1 MPESQRDDLTNH
13 VFGCDICQD
22 VCPWN
27 SAPAKSDD
35 GAWAPRAIF
44 DRPSLTDLWTRS
56 DAELRVAIKG
66 SALKRAGVNRL
77 RLNLSVALGNCC
89 YVIVRDALDHTM
101 SGTETDKMPS
111 VRDPLVAEH
120 VDWAQRKL
128 ALASQG

>member
-1 MPESQRDDLTNH
+1 
-13 VFGCDICQD
+13 

-66 SALKRAGVNRL
+66 SALKRAGVKRL
-77 RLNLSVALGNCC
+77 RRNLAVALGNSGDAKA
-89 YVIVRDALDHTM
+89 RDALDQAM
-101 SGTETDKMPS
+101 SGAETDEIPS
-111 VRDPLVAEH
+111 VRDPVVAEH